1 MESSLPRIW
10 TDKLQKCPY
19 LLQGTRGTSSSGT
32 LEGWDSKAPVGSVK
46 VPEVI
51 NNSPTAQ
58 DKISQLTVP
67 LSLLRTEE
75 TREGSPK
82 NHEFPPCREKDKA
95 SNRKGAKAAEQ
106 AGVGGG
112 RCPESSTFHFSYPI
126 KLQKE
131 QLHPPSSRALPP
143 AVRNQQTSLPMLVQ
157 SLAHGAHLPYQTAVN
172 NGILKTSKS

>member
-1 MESSLPRIW
+1 MGTPGKREVKVQHIGETQVVESSLPRIW

-32 LEGWDSKAPVGSVK
+32 LECWDSKAPVGSVK

-51 NNSPTAQ
+51 NNSPTAR
-58 DKISQLTVP
+58 DKISQLTMP

-82 NHEFPPCREKDKA
+82 NHEFPPCRGKDKA
-95 SNRKGAKAAEQ
+95 SNRKGTKAAEQ

-126 KLQKE
+126 KQQKE
-131 QLHPPSSRALPP
+131 QLHPPALEHFH
-143 AVRNQQTSLPMLVQ
+143 QL
-157 SLAHGAHLPYQTAVN
+157 
-172 NGILKTSKS
+172 